1 MKITVTTPTGHIGS
15 KLSNLLL
22 DRGAEVT
29 VIARDPAKVKD
40 LAGRGAHVVAGEHSD
55 PAVVKRAI
63 EGADSLFWLNPPNY
77 TTKDPRGE
85 YRKFA
90 EAAATAISQF
100 PEIKLVLL
108 SSIGANRTEG
118 TGPIKGSHDAEEKLR
133 ATVKNLTALRAN
145 YFMENA
151 LSSLPTIF
159 SDGNI
164 YSIVPGSATAPQIAT
179 ADIAAISAD
188 VLLAGRDGQH
198 IFDLAGPEDISFD
211 QVAETLSK
219 TIGKTVRHVVVPDEG
234 LVAGLVSAG
243 LSSELAREFVEMQ
256 HAFAEGMPHE
266 FLGEQKLTGKI
277 TFAQFARDV
286 FLPNYRKA
294 SASAA

>member
-15 KLSNLLL
+15 KLSNLLV

-29 VIARDPAKVKD
+29 VIARDAAKVKD
-40 LAGRGAHVVAGEHSD
+40 LASRGVRVVAGEHSD

-63 EGADSLFWLNPPNY
+63 EGADSLFWLIPPNY
-77 TTKDPRGE
+77 ATKDSRGE

-90 EAAATAISQF
+90 DAAATAISQF
-100 PEIKLVLL
+100 PHIKLVLL
-108 SSIGANRTEG
+108 SSVGANRAEG
-118 TGPIKGSHDAEEKLR
+118 VGPINALHDTEEKLR
-133 ATVKNLTALRAN
+133 QTVKNFTALRAN

-151 LSSLPTIF
+151 LSSVPTIL

-164 YSIVPGSATAPQIAT
+164 YSVVPGSATAPQIAT

-188 VLLAGRDGQH
+188 VLLAGRDGQR
-198 IFDLAGPEDISFD
+198 ILDLNGPEDISFD

-219 TIGKTVRHVVVPDEG
+219 TIGKTVRHVVVPDDALVGG
-234 LVAGLVSAG
+234 LVGAG
-243 LSSELAREFVEMQ
+243 LSPELARELVEMQ
-256 HAFAEGMPHE
+256 HAFGEGMTHE
-266 FLGEQKLTGKI
+266 FMGEQKLTGKT
-277 TFAQFARDV
+277 TFAQFAREV
-286 FLPNYRKA
+286 FLPVYRSA

>member
-1 MKITVTTPTGHIGS
+1 VKITVTTPTGHIGS

-29 VIARDPAKVKD
+29 VIARATAKVKE
-40 LAGRGAHVVAGEHSD
+40 LAGRGARVIAGDHSD

-63 EGADSLFWLNPPNY
+63 EGADSLFWLIPPNY

-90 EAAATAISQF
+90 DAAATAISQF
-100 PEIKLVLL
+100 PQIKLVLL
-108 SSIGANRTEG
+108 SSVGANRTEG
-118 TGPIKGSHDAEEKLR
+118 VGPIKGSHDAEEKLR
-133 ATVKNLTALRAN
+133 ATVKNLTAVRAN

-151 LSSLPTIF
+151 LSSLPTII

-164 YSIVPGSATAPQIAT
+164 YSVVPGSATTPQIAT
-179 ADIAAISAD
+179 ADIATISAD

-198 IFDLAGPEDISFD
+198 IIDLAGPEDISFD

-219 TIGKTVRHVVVPDEG
+219 TIGKTVGHVVVADEA
-234 LVAGLVSAG
+234 LVAGLSGAG
-243 LSSELAREFVEMQ
+243 LSPELARELVEMQ
-256 HAFAEGMPHE
+256 HAFAKGVPHE
-266 FLGEQKLTGKI
+266 FLGEQKLTGKM
-277 TFAQFARDV
+277 TFAQFAREV
-286 FLPNYRKA
+286 FLPAYRHA